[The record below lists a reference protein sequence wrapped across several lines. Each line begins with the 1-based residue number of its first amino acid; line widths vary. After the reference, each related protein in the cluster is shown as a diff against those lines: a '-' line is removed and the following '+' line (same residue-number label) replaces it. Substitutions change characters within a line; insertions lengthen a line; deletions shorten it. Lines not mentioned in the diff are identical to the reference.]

1 MIRMKRLFNTALLLT
16 AAVLLT
22 TSFTGC
28 KKEAAPK
35 TAETA
40 EVKTMAP
47 ADYSGKIVVWS
58 FTDELTDMVGMFNEV
73 YPNVE
78 VEFVVIPNQDE
89 VYLNKLNTTLR
100 SRSATPDAFT
110 GEAAFYKQFIDAG
123 YWEPISDAPYNA
135 EDLVKNLVP
144 YVPNSSR
151 NADGKITAL
160 SWQATPGAL
169 FYRRSIAKDVLGT
182 DDPAEV
188 SKWTSDL
195 NKFYELGEKVK
206 ATTGGKKYLLAGFSD
221 MSEFIFNLRDKP
233 YVVDN
238 KLTIPQGLLDYM
250 KIARDM
256 RDNGIESGTKTWQ
269 PPWFSSMA
277 DGSVMCYIL
286 PTWGLHYVLKPNA
299 EPEANEGK
307 KDFTGDW
314 GLAVPPA
321 SYSWGGTWIGIN
333 ALSEKKDLAWQFV
346 KYLGSDEGFLEKW
359 ARKTG
364 DFVAN
369 TNVINKIKPDFS
381 EPFLGGQN
389 HYDYFAKEAEKIDVS
404 YRGPWDFQIQNAW
417 GDQVEQYA
425 SGNKSYDQAVAD
437 FKKAV
442 KEILPDVDVQ

>member
-1 MIRMKRLFNTALLLT
+1 MITKKSTALCCLAL
-16 AAVLLT
+16 VLAI
-22 TSFTGC
+22 SFTGC
-28 KKEAAPK
+28 QKEKAAEAAAP
-35 TAETA
+35 A

-47 ADYSGKIVVWS
+47 ADYSGKITVWS
-58 FTDELTDMVGMFNEV
+58 FTDEVGKMVPYFNEV
-73 YPNVE
+73 YPGIE
-78 VEFVVIPNQDE
+78 VEYVVIPNQEE
-89 VYLNKLNTTLR
+89 VYLNKINTTLR
-100 SRSATPDAFT
+100 SRSAVPDVFT

-123 YWEPISDAPYNA
+123 FWEPISDAPYNG
-135 EDLVKNLVP
+135 EELVGDLVP

-169 FYRRSIAKDVLGT
+169 FYRRSIARDVLGS

-188 SKWTSDL
+188 SRWTSDL

-206 ATTGGKKYLLAGFSD
+206 SVYGGEKYLLAGFSD
-221 MSEFIFNLRDKP
+221 MSEFIFNLREKP
-233 YVVDN
+233 YVEDN
-238 KLTIPQGLLDYM
+238 KLTIPEGLYDYM
-250 KIARDM
+250 KISKDM
-256 RDNGIESGTKTWQ
+256 RDNGIEAGTKTWQ
-269 PPWFSSMA
+269 PPWFSAMA

-299 EPEANEGK
+299 EPEANDGK
-307 KDFTGDW
+307 KEFEGDW

-333 ALSEKKDLAWQFV
+333 SLSEKKDLGWQFV
-346 KYLGSDEGFLEKW
+346 KYVGSNEDFLANW
-359 ARKTG
+359 ARDTG
-364 DFVAN
+364 DFVGN
-369 TNVINKIKPDFS
+369 LKVVEKIKDDFA

-389 HYDYFAKEAEKIDVS
+389 HYNYFYEEAKKVDVS
-404 YRGPWDFQIQNAW
+404 HRGPWDFQIQNAW

-425 SGNKSYDQAVAD
+425 SGKKSFDEAVED